1 MKILQID
8 NLTAGYGKS
17 IIINEVSIDVEN
29 GEIVGIVGPNGSGKS
44 TLLKSICGL
53 TTISNGKI
61 IFRGIDIT
69 RYKTDMLIRL
79 GIVYVPQLDNIF
91 SELTVVENLEMGI
104 ISLNIKSDL
113 NDRIEEMFNIFPI
126 LKMRRNERAVTLS
139 GGERQML
146 AIARALMSRPQLL
159 LLDEPA
165 ASLSPKVANE
175 IFEKLQEI
183 NRMGS
188 TLLVVEQ
195 NVHRV
200 LSVSNRGY
208 VLVSG
213 QKVLEGDSKTLL
225 SMDLGS
231 VFLGVA
237 AKMPKNI

>member
-53 TTISNGKI
+53 TTIFNGKI